1 MGRLPIIIN
10 LLIFTANDRTQ
21 RKFLFT
27 NTMTIGISVYHF
39 IASSYHKETRA
50 RLLKGLIAYPVDK
63 ATMTVHFTKCLKILR
78 IYLNHLSF

>member
-27 NTMTIGISVYHF
+27 NTMTIGISVYHS

-50 RLLKGLIAYPVDK
+50 DSLKG
-63 ATMTVHFTKCLKILR
+63 
-78 IYLNHLSF
+78 